1 MEKQLSEA
9 LREEGQSL
17 ESMPKVS
24 GRLTCQRC
32 SNQKFIEQLPNG
44 AYYCRVCLIFGRNQ
58 SDKALYTFPPLIFP
72 RGNFLMWEGQLT
84 CHQKK
89 ISDQLVSNTS
99 SKKPT
104 LIHAVTGAGKTEMI
118 YASIASVVN
127 QGGWVCIASPRVDV
141 RLARDFSCEVCLMHA
156 QSLAYKR
163 CPIII
168 ATTHQLMKFY
178 KAFDLL
184 IVDEVDAFP
193 FIDNIHLNYAITQA
207 CKKDSV
213 QVLLT
218 ATSTQDLNQKVKN
231 KQLTMLTLARRF
243 HGHHLVVPT
252 FKQLFSLEKY
262 LKQKNCLSD

>member
-1 MEKQLSEA
+1 MGGTIDLS
-9 LREEGQSL
+9 S
-17 ESMPKVS
+17 
-24 GRLTCQRC
+24 
-32 SNQKFIEQLPNG
+32 
-44 AYYCRVCLIFGRNQ
+44 
-58 SDKALYTFPPLIFP
+58 
-72 RGNFLMWEGQLT
+72 
-84 CHQKK
+84 KK

-193 FIDNIHLNYAITQA
+193 LLTIFTSIMLSLKHVRKIRFKYCLQQ
-207 CKKDSV
+207 
-213 QVLLT
+213 QVL
-218 ATSTQDLNQKVKN
+218 KI
-231 KQLTMLTLARRF
+231 
-243 HGHHLVVPT
+243 
-252 FKQLFSLEKY
+252 
-262 LKQKNCLSD
+262 